1 MVHIISQ
8 VRRGGLLY
16 AAFLLDKGVMIGDTL
31 EVVLRMVN
39 DLETVFGTV
48 G

>member
-16 AAFLLDKGVMIGDTL
+16 AAFLLDKGVIRGY
-31 EVVLRMVN
+31 
-39 DLETVFGTV
+39 FG
-48 G
+48 GGFADG